1 MDMRR
6 RNLLGVGV
14 AVVGASVGGC
24 LDAIGGDDAPS
35 ADGDD
40 GSQTGGDDDGSGDTA
55 YETLSVGGQ
64 SVPLVPTADAHAWFA
79 EDAARFVDAR
89 SREEYDHV
97 RIDGA
102 VHSPAA
108 DGLPE
113 DDPTEAWP
121 ADERVVTYCV
131 CPHSL
136 AGRRAASLLDDGFA
150 AVYALDEGLQEW
162 IDRGH
167 PTAGE
172 GADASLPT
180 HVVRGRTAST
190 HAGEDVWV
198 REPRTGQRELGTV
211 AADGTFE
218 LTLRFVNV
226 TDETH
231 LVLETPAYELETTL
245 AELTSDVVTGPQGS
259 SSLVD
264 RGPGG
269 LDD

>member
-1 MDMRR
+1 MRR
-6 RNLLGVGV
+6 RNLLGVGA
-14 AVVGASVGGC
+14 AVVGGVVGGC
-24 LDAIGGDDAPS
+24 LDATGGGDNPS

-40 GSQTGGDDDGSGDTA
+40 GNGSGDA
-55 YETLSVGGQ
+55 EYETLSVGGQ
-64 SVPLVPTADAHAWFA
+64 SVPLVPTADAHVWF
-79 EDAARFVDAR
+79 EEETARFVDAR

-113 DDPTEAWP
+113 DDPTETWP

-136 AGRRAASLLDDGFA
+136 AGRRAASLLDDDFA

-162 IDRGH
+162 IDRGN
-167 PTAGE
+167 PTEGE
-172 GADASLPT
+172 GAGASLPT

-190 HAGEDVWV
+190 HAGGDVWV
-198 REPRTGQRELGTV
+198 REPRTGQRELGSV
-211 AADGTFE
+211 SADGTFE

-226 TDETH
+226 TDETR
-231 LVLETPAYELETTL
+231 LVLETPGYELEATL
-245 AELTSDVVTGPQGS
+245 AELTSGVVTSPQGS
-259 SSLVD
+259 SSVVEH
-264 RGPGG
+264 GNGG
-269 LDD
+269 LDDPVSSSGVE

>member
-1 MDMRR
+1 MVG
-6 RNLLGVGV
+6 GV
-14 AVVGASVGGC
+14 VGGC
-24 LDAIGGDDAPS
+24 LDATGGDDDPS

-40 GSQTGGDDDGSGDTA
+40 GSPTNGSPADGDDDGAGDA
-55 YETLSVGGQ
+55 EYETLSVGGE
-64 SVPLVPTADAHAWFA
+64 SVPLVPTADAHAWF
-79 EDAARFVDAR
+79 EEGAARFVDAR

-113 DDPTEAWP
+113 DDPTEPWP
-121 ADERVVTYCV
+121 ADERIVTYCV

-136 AGRRAASLLDDGFA
+136 AGRRAASLLGDGFS
-150 AVYALDEGLQEW
+150 AVYALDEGLQAW

-226 TDETH
+226 TDETR
-231 LVLETPAYELETTL
+231 LVLETPTYELEATL
-245 AELTSDVVTGPQGS
+245 AELTSGVVTGPQGS

-264 RGPGG
+264 HGAGGIDDRGRPSRVG
-269 LDD
+269 